1 MKSIAR
7 TLVLIAASAFMAFLV
22 VAGPAAGSQ
31 RAATGVRVTTIR
43 IVMRDPGCH
52 WFSAGGKLTAKLTAK
67 GPVAVVNYDEAA
79 VKVVGPRGARH
90 VAVGKSTTLSRGT
103 YRITM
108 LGQAPDDNT
117 LRLVVL

>member
-31 RAATGVRVTTIR
+31 RAAMGVRVTTTIR

-90 VAVGKSTTLSRGT
+90 VAVGKSTRLSRGGT
-103 YRITM
+103 GSGGPPARRCRR
-108 LGQAPDDNT
+108 G
-117 LRLVVL
+117 